1 MSSMK
6 AWLLK
11 SRPVGAP
18 TPENW
23 EWSEQPLPQA
33 DAGEYV
39 AETLYLSIDPY
50 MRGRMSD
57 AKSYAEPV
65 PIGGVM
71 QGGTVGRVIAS
82 KSDRVPVGA
91 YVLGSGGW
99 ATHWKASGD
108 EAMLLDGEAAS
119 LSSYVGMLGMPG
131 MTAWAGLHNIG
142 KPQAGETLCVAAA
155 TGPVG
160 SMVGQ
165 IAKAKGLRTVGIA
178 GGAEKCAFA
187 VEELGFDACLDRNDP
202 DLAAKLKQATP
213 KGIDVYWE
221 NVGGPV
227 FEAVWPRLNPFSR
240 VPVCGVI
247 HHYNAT
253 EAPTGLNW
261 APRVFRE
268 ILSKRILVKGFIV
281 WDYREQQSQFVEEI
295 VPLIKQGAIK
305 VREDVSEGLESAPQ
319 SLIDVLQ
326 GANFGKK
333 VIKVA

>member
-1 MSSMK
+1 MTSMN

-18 TPENW
+18 TQENW
-23 EWSEQPLPQA
+23 EWIEQPVPEA
-33 DAGEYV
+33 GAGEYV

-50 MRGRMSD
+50 MRGRMND
-57 AKSYAEPV
+57 AKSYAAPV

-71 QGGTVGRVIAS
+71 EGGTVGRVIAS

-108 EAMLLDGEAAS
+108 TATLVDAEAAP

-187 VEELGFDACLDRNDP
+187 VEELGFDVCLDRNDP
-202 DLAAKLKQATP
+202 DLAAKLEESTP

-253 EAPTGLNW
+253 EIPTGVNW

-281 WDYREQQSQFVEEI
+281 WDYAEQQSQFVEEI
-295 VPLIKQGAIK
+295 VPLIQQGAIK
-305 VREDVSEGLESAPQ
+305 VREDVSDGLESAPQ

>member
-1 MSSMK
+1 MTTMK

-11 SRPVGAP
+11 SRPVGVP
-18 TPENW
+18 TQDNW
-23 EWSEQPLPQA
+23 EMGEMPVPTA
-33 DAGEYV
+33 DEGEYV
-39 AETLYLSIDPY
+39 AETLFLSIDPY
-50 MRGRMSD
+50 MRGRMND
-57 AKSYAEPV
+57 AKSYAAPV

-71 QGGTVGRVIAS
+71 EGGTVGRVIES
-82 KSDRVPVGA
+82 KSDRVPVGS
-91 YVLGSGGW
+91 YVLGQGGW
-99 ATHWKASGD
+99 ATHWKAPGKLATLVD
-108 EAMLLDGEAAS
+108 ADTAP

-142 KPQAGETLCVAAA
+142 KPQEGETLCVAAA

-165 IAKAKGLRTVGIA
+165 IAKAKGLRAVGIA
-178 GGAEKCAFA
+178 GGADKCAFA
-187 VEELGFDACLDRNDP
+187 VDELGFDACLDRNDP
-202 DLAAKLKQATP
+202 DLAAKLKEATP
-213 KGIDVYWE
+213 NGIDIYWE

-227 FEAVWPRLNPFSR
+227 FETVWPRLNPFSR

-253 EAPTGLNW
+253 EVPMGENW
-261 APRVFRE
+261 GPRIFRD
-268 ILSKRILVKGFIV
+268 ILTKRILVKGFIV
-281 WDYREQQSQFVEEI
+281 WDYGEQQSQFVEEI